1 MINLKKFK
9 SSIYIDGANIKDF
22 KDLSKNTL
30 IKGFTTNPSLMRSSG
45 VLNYLKF
52 AKQVLKIIKRKPVSF
67 EIFADDANNIMS
79 QALKIKELGENVFV
93 KIPIIT
99 TNNKS
104 NADLIVKLN
113 RMGIKINVTAI
124 FTLNQ
129 SLPLIKK
136 LDKKTEIILSIFAGR
151 IADTGVNPKA
161 EIKKHISACKNK
173 KNIKILWASV
183 REVYNIIEAEEVKCH
198 IVTVPPSILKK
209 TKNFN
214 KSLEKYSQ
222 ETVKNFYDDAKKSG
236 YSL

>member
-1 MINLKKFK
+1 MINLNKFK
-9 SSIYIDGANIKDF
+9 SSIYVDGANIKDF

-52 AKQVLKIIKRKPVSF
+52 AKQVLKIVKRKPVSF
-67 EIFADDANNIMS
+67 EIFADDANNIVS

-151 IADTGVNPKA
+151 IADTGVNPKV
-161 EIKKHISACKNK
+161 EIKKHISACKKK

>member
-1 MINLKKFK
+1 MINLNKFK
-9 SSIYIDGANIKDF
+9 SSIYVDGANIKDF

-52 AKQVLKIIKRKPVSF
+52 AKQVLKIVKRKPVSF

-124 FTLNQ
+124 FTLSQ

-161 EIKKHISACKNK
+161 EIKKHISACKK
-173 KNIKILWASV
+173 KKILKYCGQV
-183 REVYNIIEAEEVKCH
+183 
-198 IVTVPPSILKK
+198 
-209 TKNFN
+209 
-214 KSLEKYSQ
+214 LEKYIILLKQ
-222 ETVKNFYDDAKKSG
+222 KK
-236 YSL
+236 

>member
-67 EIFADDANNIMS
+67 EIFADDENNIMS

>member
-1 MINLKKFK
+1 MINLNKFK
-9 SSIYIDGANIKDF
+9 SSIYVDGANIKDF

-52 AKQVLKIIKRKPVSF
+52 AKQVLKIVKRKPVSF

-79 QALKIKELGENVFV
+79 QALKIKELGKNVFV

-161 EIKKHISACKNK
+161 EIKKHISACKKK

-198 IVTVPPSILKK
+198 IVTVPPNILKK

>member
-1 MINLKKFK
+1 MINLNKFK
-9 SSIYIDGANIKDF
+9 SSIYVDGANIKDF

-52 AKQVLKIIKRKPVSF
+52 AKQVLKIVKRKPVSF

-161 EIKKHISACKNK
+161 EIKKHISACKKK

-198 IVTVPPSILKK
+198 IVTVPTSILKK

>member
-67 EIFADDANNIMS
+67 EIFADDSNNIMS

>member
-22 KDLSKNTL
+22 KNLSKNTL